1 MLDLGL
7 QGKKETP
14 SAGGIAR
21 ETDTA
26 RFEADVL
33 KVSLTKPVIVD
44 FWAPWCGPC
53 RQLMPLL
60 EKTVA
65 AAGGAVDL
73 VKVNIDENPDLAAAL
88 RIQSVPTVYAFFQG
102 QPVDGFMG
110 ARPESELKAFVD
122 KLAKLS
128 GTALPQA
135 PEAVSTENAAKL
147 MADADKFFREGRTA
161 DAMSAYSTVLDIAPD
176 NMEALAGIG
185 WSLVAEKDMES
196 AAALLAD
203 LTPEQKSFSRLQGL
217 QFLQDCAGLAAALA
231 AEEALADKIASN
243 PKDLQ
248 SRHDLALRKIAVADL
263 EGAIGALV
271 DLIRLDRDWQEQKAR
286 KLLLGLFEAMGSS
299 HPLTG
304 PGRRRLSSVLFS

>member
-7 QGKKETP
+7 IGKKEQPATG
-14 SAGGIAR
+14 SAFR

-26 RFEADVL
+26 GFENDVL

-73 VKVNIDENPDLAAAL
+73 VKVNIDENQELAAAL

-110 ARPESELKAFVD
+110 ARPESELRVFVD
-122 KLAKLS
+122 KLVKLA
-128 GTALPQA
+128 GAAAPAA
-135 PEAVSTENAAKL
+135 PEAGNAESVAKL
-147 MADADKFFREGRTA
+147 MAEADRFFRAGQYT
-161 DAMSAYSTVLDIAPD
+161 DAIAAYSTALDLAPE
-176 NMEALAGIG
+176 NMEAMAGIG
-185 WSLVAEKDMES
+185 WGLVAEKDMES
-196 AAALLAD
+196 AAALLAE

-217 QFLQDCAGLAAALA
+217 QFFLERAAEAAALP
-231 AEEALADKIASN
+231 EETVLADRIAAN

-248 SRHDLALRKIAVADL
+248 ARHDFALRRLAVADL
-263 EGAIGALV
+263 EGAIAALV
-271 DLIRLDRDWQEQKAR
+271 ELTRRDREWQEQKAR
-286 KLLLGLFEAMGSS
+286 KLLLALLDAMGPA

-304 PGRRRLSSVLFS
+304 PSRRKLSSVLFS